1 MKKIGRN
8 DPCHC
13 GSGKKFKKCCES
25 KMIGGRY
32 MATKIDSAAA
42 PQLANRIGLSGL
54 FNRQISAISKPF
66 SDHKPIRATRP
77 LASAP
82 SPVQPV
88 QSFSEPAVATTSVT
102 EKVE

>member
-32 MATKIDSAAA
+32 VATKIDAA
-42 PQLANRIGLSGL
+42 RSVGLSGL
-54 FNRQISAISKPF
+54 FNRQISAITKPT
-66 SDHKPIRATRP
+66 DAHRPIRITG
-77 LASAP
+77 
-82 SPVQPV
+82 
-88 QSFSEPAVATTSVT
+88 AVAAAPLTPAPTPVAT